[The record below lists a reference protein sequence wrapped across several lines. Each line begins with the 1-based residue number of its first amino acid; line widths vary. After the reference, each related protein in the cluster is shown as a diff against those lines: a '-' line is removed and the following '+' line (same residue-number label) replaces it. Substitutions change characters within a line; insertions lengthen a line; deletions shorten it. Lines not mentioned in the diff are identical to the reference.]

1 MALAT
6 WWHGDPVPVLNPLP
20 QFLAY
25 PSTDIPLLASMI
37 QITEDEVH
45 TRIRAGSIP
54 YIAYVDQVPTAYGW
68 VASRIG
74 EVIEIDLHFALPSR
88 NCYLWDFATLPD
100 WRGKGLYP
108 HLLQSII
115 KQESVKFDRFWI
127 LYSPF
132 NLASR
137 IGVHKAGFQSL
148 LEFNFDNGDIQ
159 AQPLINSDRLQTAA
173 NLLHISLQ

>member
-6 WWHGDPVPVLNPLP
+6 WWHGDPVPDLTPIP
-20 QFLAY
+20 QFSVC
-25 PSTDIPLLASMI
+25 PSTDISLLARII

-45 TRIRAGSIP
+45 TRIQAGSIP

-74 EVIEIDLHFALPSR
+74 EVVEIDLHFALPTR

-100 WRGKGLYP
+100 WRGKGIYP

-115 KQESVKFDRFWI
+115 EQESANFDRFWI
-127 LYSPF
+127 LYAPF

-137 IGVHKAGFQSL
+137 IGIHKAGFQSL
-148 LEFNFDNGDIQ
+148 LEFNFDNGTFQ
-159 AQPLINSDRLQTAA
+159 AQALVNSDRLQTAA
-173 NLLHISLQ
+173 KLLHVPLQ